1 MDWFVCKNLVLDRDF
16 LESLTIGGANN
27 EMEGKG
33 LLVANQS
40 SKVRSRKSKKK
51 KKKTLVRPNFSKWN
65 FSGLWYIKF
74 KVANYLS
81 TKFYTCV
88 LERKKRKTWAKYHN
102 YDIKT
107 LHKKK
112 KRKQKIPWCY
122 LLVQ

>member
-16 LESLTIGGANN
+16 LESLAIGGANN

-51 KKKTLVRPNFSKWN
+51 KKKTLVRPNFSKSN

-74 KVANYLS
+74 KVANDLS

-88 LERKKRKTWAKYHN
+88 LKKKKKKLGKYHN

-112 KRKQKIPWCY
+112 KRKQKIPWFY